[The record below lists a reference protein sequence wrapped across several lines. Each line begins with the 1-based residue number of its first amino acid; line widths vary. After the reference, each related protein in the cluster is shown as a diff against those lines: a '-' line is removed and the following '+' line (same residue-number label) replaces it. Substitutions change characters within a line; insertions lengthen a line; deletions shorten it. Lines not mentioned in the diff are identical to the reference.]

1 MIDPDE
7 QQATLTL
14 IDQRQDLLLED
25 LDRLNQQILDIIEVY
40 SHNRAAKGQPATSD
54 AAA

>member
-1 MIDPDE
+1 MIVPDE
-7 QQATLTL
+7 QQATLNL

-25 LDRLNQQILDIIEVY
+25 LDRLNQQILDIIDVY
-40 SHNRAAKGQPATSD
+40 THNRGLQDPAKQD